1 MSDLIVSAST
11 LEDSQRALTALKSEF
26 DSIENRRQD
35 TERVWGHDGLRNAM
49 GEFASNWDHHRDA
62 LSQKIQDNGE
72 KVATTLDTWREA
84 DQKLA
89 DELARNSSRE
99 EGPR

>member
-1 MSDLIVSAST
+1 MSDLIVDAGV
-11 LEDSQRALTALKSEF
+11 LEDSQQALTVLKSEF
-26 DSIENRRQD
+26 DSIENRRND
-35 TERVWGHDGLRNAM
+35 TERIWGHDGLRDAM
-49 GEFASNWDHHRDA
+49 HEFASNWDHHRDE

-72 KVATTLDTWREA
+72 KVATTLETWREA

-89 DELARNSSRE
+89 DELERNSSRQ